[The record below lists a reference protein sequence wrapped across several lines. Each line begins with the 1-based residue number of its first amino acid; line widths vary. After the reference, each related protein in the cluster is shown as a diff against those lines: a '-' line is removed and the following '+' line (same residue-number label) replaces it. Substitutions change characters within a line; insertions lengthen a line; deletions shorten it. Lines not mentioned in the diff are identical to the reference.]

1 MLNCTTAA
9 EFSSIF
15 GAVNHWP
22 AVINVYKTHKSLILS
37 QTNIKDKV
45 RIIEGCH
52 WTATD
57 IHGFGN
63 KSNPINPNSVT
74 ESAIRRW
81 GTTRGSG
88 AANGWANRYA
98 DVMKKYNALM

>member
-22 AVINVYKTHKSLILS
+22 AVENIYNQHKSLILR
-37 QTNIKDKV
+37 QPTLKDKIRV
-45 RIIEGCH
+45 IEGCH

-57 IHGFGN
+57 RYGFN
-63 KSNPINPNSVT
+63 NRNPISPDSVT
-74 ESAIRRW
+74 ESAIRNWRN
-81 GTTRGSG
+81 TKGSS